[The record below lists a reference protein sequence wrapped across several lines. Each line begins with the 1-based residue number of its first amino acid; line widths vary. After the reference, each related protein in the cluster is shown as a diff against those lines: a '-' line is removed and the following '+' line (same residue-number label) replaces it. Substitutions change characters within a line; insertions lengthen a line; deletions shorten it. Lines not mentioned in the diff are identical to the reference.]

1 VDPISTIGQLGL
13 SAFTV
18 FFLFLLVLV
27 LSSYIKL
34 ATVLGIVR
42 IGFGVDS
49 LPSTLITG
57 GLALVLSF
65 FVMWPTISS
74 SCSSMDRVL
83 GTEVVTDELRAKALN
98 AGLLEWKQFV
108 ERHANPEDRQRF
120 LEIAN
125 RGATA
130 ETIEQDDSWRV
141 LAPAFLVSELKEAFA
156 TGLSLFLP
164 FLVIDLLVAS
174 VLAALGSE
182 HISSGL
188 VSFPFKILLFVMVD
202 GWAIITTN
210 LVASYS

>member
-1 VDPISTIGQLGL
+1 MDPISTIGQLGL
-13 SAFTV
+13 SAFSV

-65 FVMWPTISS
+65 FVMWPTISQ
-74 SCSSMDRVL
+74 SCESMDRVL
-83 GTEVVTDELRAKALN
+83 RSGVVDDQLRARALN

-108 ERHANPEDRQRF
+108 ERHAEEEDRKRF

-125 RGATA
+125 RGKGTEVQEA
-130 ETIEQDDSWRV
+130 EDSWRV
-141 LAPAFLVSELKEAFA
+141 LAPAFMVSELKEAFA

-182 HISSGL
+182 HLNSAL
-188 VSFPFKILLFVMVD
+188 VSFPFKVLLFVMVD